1 MVDPIVFGLIRVGAH
16 VIERLTAGLI
26 YDLELR
32 EWMKKH
38 EYEDADQVLAVV
50 PVSQF
55 IMNFQTFGRVALSYM
70 GLVTW
75 WR

>member
-1 MVDPIVFGLIRVGAH
+1 MVDPIVFGLILFGAH
-16 VIERLTAGLI
+16 VISRLTAGLI
-26 YDLELR
+26 YYLELR

-38 EYEDADQVLAVV
+38 EDADQVLAVV

-55 IMNFQTFGRVALSYM
+55 ILHFQTFVMVALSYI